1 MAHTSTNTNLLAA
14 LLLVA
19 AGSAQPALAQTTEPT
34 SAAAATLTVASP
46 PAGVDGLTV
55 IPIAA
60 PAEAS
65 VATQGAPA
73 SVGASATPATA
84 ATAAEVPVVDLAA
97 GPAAS
102 EATALTAT
110 AETPAEAPL
119 GMSPDA
125 GASAPAG
132 KVGTLTALNAQGKI
146 TELRS
151 SSAGDY
157 RAQLL
162 FYGDRLTYYVA
173 LLQQNT
179 YWLVVATADDKR
191 AEAVYDD
198 FVRRTVRLS
207 DATRH
212 RAELEA
218 QKAATQRM
226 LAQAQARVDQLQADF
241 DIAQAQRE
249 QEAALH
255 VETARQ
261 VATLEHEQKDEQA
274 KLIAVRRKLRAMQ
287 WRASA
292 DLPHVKT
299 THSTSK

>member
-1 MAHTSTNTNLLAA
+1 
-14 LLLVA
+14 
-19 AGSAQPALAQTTEPT
+19 
-34 SAAAATLTVASP
+34 
-46 PAGVDGLTV
+46 
-55 IPIAA
+55 
-60 PAEAS
+60 
-65 VATQGAPA
+65 
-73 SVGASATPATA
+73 
-84 ATAAEVPVVDLAA
+84 
-97 GPAAS
+97 
-102 EATALTAT
+102 
-110 AETPAEAPL
+110 
-119 GMSPDA
+119 MSPDA

-173 LLQQNT
+173 LLQQNA
-179 YWLVVATADDKR
+179 YWLVVTTADDKR
-191 AEAVYDD
+191 AEAVYED

-212 RAELEA
+212 RTELAA

-226 LAQAQARVDQLQADF
+226 LAQAQARVEQLQADF

-261 VATLEHEQKDEQA
+261 VATLEREQKDEQA
-274 KLIAVRRKLRAMQ
+274 KLTAVRRQLRSMQ
-287 WRASA
+287 WRANA
-292 DLPHVKT
+292 DLPRVKVAHT
-299 THSTSK
+299 ASK